1 MRLILLGPPGAGK
14 GTQAKILER
23 DLNLEH
29 ISTGDIFRS
38 NIKNKT
44 PLGREVETYLAKGAL
59 VPDSLTIR
67 MIWDRLDKTEE
78 SIKKGEIKGY
88 LLDGFPRTIDQADA
102 LKAGLDERKLALD
115 AVVLLDIDEEILIS
129 RLVGRRSCPECGASY
144 HVKDNPP
151 EKENIC
157 DLCGHQLIQR
167 DDDKEETIRQ
177 RIDVYKNQTR
187 PLIAYYEKAGALV
200 RIDAKKSVQEVS
212 DAIKESLNI

>member
-14 GTQAKILER
+14 GTQAKLLEQ

-44 PLGREVETYLAKGAL
+44 PLGQEVEQYLAKGAL

-67 MIWDRLDKTEE
+67 MVWDRLDKTEDR
-78 SIKKGEIKGY
+78 IKKAEVRGY
-88 LLDGFPRTIDQADA
+88 LLDGFPRTIDQADS
-102 LKAGLDERKLALD
+102 LKAGLKDRGLDLD
-115 AVVLLDIDEEILIS
+115 AVILLEIEEEILIS

-144 HVKDNPP
+144 HIKDNPP
-151 EKENIC
+151 KQENIC
-157 DLCGHQLIQR
+157 DLCGHELIQR
-167 DDDKEETIRQ
+167 NDDKEETIRQ
-177 RIDVYKNQTR
+177 RIDVYKKQTS
-187 PLIAYYEKAGALV
+187 PLIEYYKEEGLLV

-212 DAIKESLNI
+212 SLIKESLNI